1 MVHALRE
8 SHRVLRP
15 GGVLL
20 DLRPAA
26 AHRRIGLGPGRR
38 WRPIGVMRES
48 FHEDHAAD
56 RAIAESLR
64 SGWFRRGARAEFLVD
79 REMDTTEDFLA
90 WLTDFRQRRIITAN
104 RALIRKLKRA
114 LTVNESTIVGRGLVT
129 LQVLRKREP
138 QAAR

>member
-1 MVHALRE
+1 
-8 SHRVLRP
+8 
-15 GGVLL
+15 
-20 DLRPAA
+20 
-26 AHRRIGLGPGRR
+26 
-38 WRPIGVMRES
+38 MRES

-56 RAIAESLR
+56 RAIAVSLR

-79 REMDTTEDFLA
+79 REMDTMEDFLA

-114 LTVNESTIVGRGLVT
+114 LTVNESIIVGRGLVT